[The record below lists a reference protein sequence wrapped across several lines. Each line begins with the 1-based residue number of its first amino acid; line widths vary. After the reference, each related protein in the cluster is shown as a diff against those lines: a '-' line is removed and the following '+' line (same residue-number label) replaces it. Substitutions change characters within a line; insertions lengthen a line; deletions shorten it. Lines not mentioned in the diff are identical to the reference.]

1 MPIVI
6 MPNGEM
12 VDSVTGNP
20 VNTPIPMPE
29 NMGKFIANR
38 PMGGAPMPPTMQN
51 IVITP
56 TGELID
62 KQTGRSVPIPS
73 GSNPVDFPMISMDEL
88 NAIRTRGLDPRSTVG
103 EGELTVMQKME
114 MLMDMGLTE
123 GEAIDAIAMEE
134 SAGSIDPRAF
144 AGRDIDPGSV
154 VREGEMSGM
163 GALSGVPMGGQAPMP
178 MPTPRPDMPDD
189 MGADRTMN
197 PMDRITPRNA
207 PST

>member
-12 VDSVTGNP
+12 VDSTTGNP
-20 VNTPIPMPE
+20 VNTPTNRVPGME
-29 NMGKFIANR
+29 NNMGQLIANR
-38 PMGGAPMPPTMQN
+38 PTMREK
-51 IVITP
+51 
-56 TGELID
+56 TG
-62 KQTGRSVPIPS
+62 SA
-73 GSNPVDFPMISMDEL
+73 M
-88 NAIRTRGLDPRSTVG
+88 
-103 EGELTVMQKME
+103 TVMEKMQ

-134 SAGSIDPRAF
+134 SAGEIDPKAF
-144 AGRDIDPGSV
+144 SGRDLDPGSV

-163 GALSGVPMGGQAPMP
+163 GALGGVPMGGQAPMP
-178 MPTPRPDMPDD
+178 MPMPRPQMPND

-197 PMDRITPRNA
+197 PMDRITSRNA

>member
-20 VNTPIPMPE
+20 VDTPRNRLPMLEGDMARFISKVPSQRSMNPE
-29 NMGKFIANR
+29 M
-38 PMGGAPMPPTMQN
+38 MQN
-51 IVITP
+51 MTQR
-56 TGELID
+56 TGA
-62 KQTGRSVPIPS
+62 S
-73 GSNPVDFPMISMDEL
+73 
-88 NAIRTRGLDPRSTVG
+88 
-103 EGELTVMQKME
+103 LTVMEKMQ

-134 SAGSIDPRAF
+134 SAGQIDPNAF
-144 AGRDIDPGSV
+144 SGMDRGDAMMGAATA
-154 VREGEMSGM
+154 GM
-163 GALSGVPMGGQAPMP
+163 GALGGVPMGGQAPMP
-178 MPTPRPDMPDD
+178 MPRPRPQMPND

-197 PMDRITPRNA
+197 PMDTITSRNA

>member
-20 VNTPIPMPE
+20 VNTPTPMPE

-62 KQTGRSVPIPS
+62 NQTGRSVPIPS

-134 SAGSIDPRAF
+134 SAGSIEPRAF
-144 AGRDIDPGSV
+144 
-154 VREGEMSGM
+154 SGMNKMDRGNAMM
-163 GALSGVPMGGQAPMP
+163 GALGGMGDQVPMP
-178 MPTPRPDMPDD
+178 MPRPQMRDD

>member
-20 VNTPIPMPE
+20 VNTPTNRVPGME
-29 NMGKFIANR
+29 NNMGQLIANR
-38 PMGGAPMPPTMQN
+38 PMQGQQQQMPM
-51 IVITP
+51 
-56 TGELID
+56 
-62 KQTGRSVPIPS
+62 GR
-73 GSNPVDFPMISMDEL
+73 
-88 NAIRTRGLDPRSTVG
+88 VG
-103 EGELTVMQKME
+103 QGMTSELTVMEKMQ

-134 SAGSIDPRAF
+134 SAGSINPNAF
-144 AGRDIDPGSV
+144 SGMNRDEALKGAATT
-154 VREGEMSGM
+154 GM
-163 GALSGVPMGGQAPMP
+163 GALGGVPMGGQAPMP
-178 MPTPRPDMPDD
+178 MPTPRPQMPND

-197 PMDRITPRNA
+197 PMDRINSRNA